1 MIIIVD
7 TADGRRF
14 GVIVYAGAVV
24 RAPAPMLLGASVDA
38 LAEWALYGGHI
49 LTPLAIAECV
59 QTNSADGSSAAESSF
74 RFPNPLESRSRT
86 PGQI

>member
-1 MIIIVD
+1 MIVIVD

-14 GVIVYAGAVV
+14 GVIFRAGVVV
-24 RAPAPMLLGASVDA
+24 RAPAPMLLGASRGA

-49 LTPLAIAECV
+49 LTPLDIAEC
-59 QTNSADGSSAAESSF
+59 TKTSSGDGSEGVEDYF
-74 RFPNPLESRSRT
+74 RFPNPLGLPSKT